1 MNPKIIVGGVIAAFV
16 IIIAI
21 IGLAGSSL
29 ISDVSNKGL
38 FPTPTQTQI
47 LPLEVE
53 LQEISIIEADES
65 AAVINLKLKVKNP
78 NQKSIILQFVKYS
91 LYENN
96 LRIHAGEIGQRF
108 EGGLVGSSNYYTILS
123 ESETV
128 LSDKIVIKNSGN
140 TPELWNALLTNT
152 PKWKIEGEAFFNL
165 SSMTSGQENEI
176 KFELYP

>member
-1 MNPKIIVGGVIAAFV
+1 MNPKFIVGGVIAAFV
-16 IIIAI
+16 IVIAI
-21 IGLAGSSL
+21 IGLAGSSI

-38 FPTPTQTQI
+38 LPTPSQTQI

-53 LQEISIIEADES
+53 LEELSIVEADES
-65 AAVINLKLKVKNP
+65 STFISLKLKVKNP

-91 LYENN
+91 LYENDV
-96 LRIHAGEIGQRF
+96 RVHAGEIGQRF

-123 ESETV
+123 ESETI
-128 LSDKIVIKNSGN
+128 LSDKITIKNSGN
-140 TPELWNALLTNT
+140 APEFWNAIMTNT
-152 PKWKIEGEAFFNL
+152 PQWKITGEAFFNL